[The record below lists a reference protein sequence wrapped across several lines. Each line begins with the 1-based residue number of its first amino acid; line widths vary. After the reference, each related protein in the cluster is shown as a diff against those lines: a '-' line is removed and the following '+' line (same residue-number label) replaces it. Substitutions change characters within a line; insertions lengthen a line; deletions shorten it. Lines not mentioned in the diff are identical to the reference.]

1 MKGDPLEVDVDDDVT
16 SDFYDVDAERQR
28 RHAKRPAVKGKSA
41 LGRGLTRA
49 RKDKKKKKTPSKEEK
64 KPKKTKTKWP
74 PAVSLIPHP
83 LQKKRKRKFHF
94 IADDAIYWFSWALL
108 GFYWVSTGFD
118 WVILISTRL
127 NWA

>member
-83 LQKKRKRKFHF
+83 LQKKKKKKILLHIRRRHLLVFMGF
-94 IADDAIYWFSWALL
+94 TGFLL
-108 GFYWVSTGFD
+108 GFNWV
-118 WVILISTRL
+118 
-127 NWA
+127 